1 MKVLRR
7 QSVMLKVRGVIQQS
21 IEKARQEKK
30 IGANSEHPTLCGRFV
45 EAV

>member
-7 QSVMLKVRGVIQQS
+7 QSVMLKVRGVIQQA

-30 IGANSEHPTLCGRFV
+30 IGANADHPTLCGKFV
-45 EAV
+45 VAV